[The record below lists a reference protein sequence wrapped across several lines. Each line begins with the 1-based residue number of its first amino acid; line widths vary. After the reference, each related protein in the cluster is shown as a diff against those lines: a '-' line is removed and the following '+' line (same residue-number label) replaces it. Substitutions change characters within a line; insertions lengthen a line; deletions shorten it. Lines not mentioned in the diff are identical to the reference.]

1 MHKTYS
7 AVSILLLILLTGA
20 VALGPGFYEN
30 KREKSLVQEKN
41 FFKYEAVEQ
50 MELSSIQL
58 IDKLIRFGNLR
69 VVAYDE
75 ITLLDKRCPSEEK
88 IRNEVRKV
96 IAQSF
101 HDQKDVQKSM
111 EAMISNRIGDYYKQF
126 LFSHEQTNP
135 MFLDL
140 ISVSFE
146 DEGKSISFAYEG
158 KTSTLIQFCINY
170 YGVHDEETI
179 KLLEKG
185 LKSYFENILLLK
197 PGEYWISKQNVDGM
211 YYFDGGIVPET
222 QDFGE
227 REESIY
233 YN

>member
-30 KREKSLVQEKN
+30 KREKSLVQEKH
-41 FFKYEAVEQ
+41 FFKYEVAEHA
-50 MELSSIQL
+50 ELTSIQL
-58 IDKLIRFGNLR
+58 IDKLIRFGDLK

-75 ITLLDKRCPSEEK
+75 ITLHDKRCPSEDE

-111 EAMISNRIGDYYKQF
+111 EEMASNRIGDYYKQF

-146 DEGKSISFAYEG
+146 DVGKSISFAYEG
-158 KTSTLIQFCINY
+158 KTSTLIQFSINY
-170 YGVHDEETI
+170 FGDYDEETI
-179 KLLEKG
+179 KLREKG
-185 LKSYFENILLLK
+185 MKAYFENILLLK
-197 PGEYWISKQNVDGM
+197 PGEYWISKGNWDDM

-222 QDFGE
+222 HDFGV

>member
-20 VALGPGFYEN
+20 VALGPVFYEN
-30 KREKSLVQEKN
+30 KREKSLVQEKH
-41 FFKYEAVEQ
+41 FFKYEVAEHA
-50 MELSSIQL
+50 ELTSIQL
-58 IDKLIRFGNLR
+58 IDKLIRFGDLK

-75 ITLLDKRCPSEEK
+75 ITLQDKRCPSEDE

-101 HDQKDVQKSM
+101 HDQKNVQKSM

-126 LFSHEQTNP
+126 LFSHDQTNP

-146 DEGKSISFAYEG
+146 DEGKSICFAYEG

-170 YGVHDEETI
+170 YGDHDEETI
-179 KLLEKG
+179 KFLEKG

-227 REESIY
+227 HEESIY